1 MMMARRLVMASS
13 DVNGKARRLAPAS
26 LGLAIALAMAPV
38 MMTVGTSPAAAQS
51 AICERIGVLLK
62 QREGIM
68 KRVNGMGK
76 KNVDPGV
83 ACNVFGSL
91 ASNGAQTLAFATENK
106 DWCQIPDEFIE
117 NLKAG
122 QGQVTKVRAQACN
135 AAKQRTVMEQRARQQ
150 AQQAQ
155 QGGNSAFGGVDG
167 FSSGPWRIPQG
178 AL

>member
-13 DVNGKARRLAPAS
+13 GANGTVWQMRRLALVA
-26 LGLAIALAMAPV
+26 ALALAPL
-38 MMTVGTSPAAAQS
+38 TVTIGASPAQAQAS
-51 AICERIGVLLK
+51 GCERIGVLLK

-68 KRVNGMGK
+68 KRINGMGK

-83 ACNVFGSL
+83 ACNLFGSL
-91 ASNGAQTLAFATENK
+91 ASNGAQTLAFANENK
-106 DWCQIPDEFIE
+106 DWCQIPDEFVE

-122 QGQVTKVRAQACN
+122 QSQVTKVRAQACG
-135 AAKQRTVMEQRARQQ
+135 AARQRSVLEQRARQQ

-155 QGGNSAFGGVDG
+155 QGGNSAFSGVDG
-167 FSSGPWRIPQG
+167 FSSGPWRVPQG